1 MGHKRFHMSEGI
13 AFPESAHIVCMQYTT
28 RQLMES
34 MSFTTAD
41 INPYCD
47 APGYISYFKNGV
59 DPDQLTSEK
68 PADLDPHCI
77 PPCF

>member
-34 MSFTTAD
+34 MSFT
-41 INPYCD
+41 N
-47 APGYISYFKNGV
+47 ISYFKNGV